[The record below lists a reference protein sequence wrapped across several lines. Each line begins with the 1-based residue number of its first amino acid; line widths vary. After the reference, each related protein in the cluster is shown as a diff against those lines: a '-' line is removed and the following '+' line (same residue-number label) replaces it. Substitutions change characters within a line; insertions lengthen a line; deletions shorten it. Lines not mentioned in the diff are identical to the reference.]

1 MIYMPIASG
10 AVAFSI
16 LFCIYIISHF
26 RRFVNSLSEKMQEF
40 LKFLHFIHY
49 FTAFCIY
56 IVVDLHNLKL
66 FAQIMLTVRQ
76 CRSSAVYCHNGG
88 IGLDI

>member
-1 MIYMPIASG
+1 MQHSAYNKYKLIASG

-40 LKFLHFIHY
+40 
-49 FTAFCIY
+49 
-56 IVVDLHNLKL
+56 
-66 FAQIMLTVRQ
+66 
-76 CRSSAVYCHNGG
+76 
-88 IGLDI
+88 